1 MDLRGKYRLI
11 TFTTTIIVCVI
22 VLLLNFFSHKQT
34 LEIYSSQVAETIIH
48 QKKDF
53 LKDTVNNIFLEI
65 DRLRLAKKDTYER
78 YTQSRLKRFN
88 EEMNLSDED
97 FAKYFIYRFA
107 EDSTPEMWTALLWN
121 ENTNKILYT
130 SLTPDANQ
138 DAAAI
143 SSGSI
148 ESQIEAMKS
157 GLISWAEIK
166 KGDLRGIFGIST
178 TYLDNSVKTEIAD
191 LIRSRKF
198 SNDSYIWVNEIINY
212 EGGDNYAVRRV
223 HPNLPDTE
231 GTYLSTSMEDIAGN
245 LPYLEELEGVKKDGE
260 LFFTYN
266 FKKMNSDNISEKI
279 TYAKL
284 YKDYNW
290 VVAMGVHLDDIDTY
304 ISTVQDA
311 VDDLTRMQIF
321 KMLFY
326 ILLVLIAGFITL
338 SIIEKKHL
346 TISTSSLEKEV
357 NLDTLTKASS
367 RRCGEVNLDKFFNKY
382 KLTGENPAIM
392 IFDIDDFKSIND
404 KFGHSAGDQVLIQV
418 VKKVNSLI
426 RSSDQLIRWGGDEF
440 LGIFPGMKEE
450 HVMEFCLDILKNVED
465 MEITTEKG
473 NFKTTIS
480 AGITYFEETDIS
492 WEDALKRAD
501 EAMYR
506 SKSNG
511 KGDASILRALSTG

>member
-1 MDLRGKYRLI
+1 MDLRSKYRLI

-34 LEIYSSQVAETIIH
+34 LEIYSGQVADTIIH

-65 DRLRLAKKDTYER
+65 DRLRLAKKDTYEQ

-97 FAKYFIYRFA
+97 FAKYFIYRFS

-121 ENTNKILYT
+121 ENNDKILYT

-138 DAAAI
+138 DAASI
-143 SSGSI
+143 SGGSI
-148 ESQIEAMKS
+148 ESQIQAMKS
-157 GLISWAEIK
+157 GLISCAEIK
-166 KGDLRGIFGIST
+166 KGDLQGIFGIST
-178 TYLDNSVKTEIAD
+178 TYLNNSVKTEVAD

-212 EGGDNYAVRRV
+212 EGGDNYAIRRV
-223 HPNLPDTE
+223 HPNLPETE

-266 FKKMNSDNISEKI
+266 FKKMNSEKISEKI

-290 VVAMGVHLDDIDTY
+290 VIAMGVHLDDIDTY

-326 ILLVLIAGFITL
+326 ILLVLIAGFVTL
-338 SIIEKKHL
+338 SIIENRHL
-346 TISTSSLEKEV
+346 TISTSSLEEEV
-357 NLDTLTKASS
+357 NLDNLTKANS

-392 IFDIDDFKSIND
+392 MFDIDDFKSIND
-404 KFGHSAGDQVLIQV
+404 KSGHGVGDQVLIQV

-450 HVMEFCLDILKNVED
+450 HVMEFCLDILRNIEN
-465 MEITTEKG
+465 MEIQTEKG
-473 NFKTTIS
+473 IIKTTIS
-480 AGITYFEETDIS
+480 AGITYFEGTDTS

-501 EAMYR
+501 EAMYK
-506 SKSNG
+506 SKNQG
-511 KGDASILRALSTG
+511 KNQVTR